1 MTRHSSGL
9 AKKKVGLQFSFHEV
23 LADGEETPLV
33 VICITRASCR
43 DGDEIIVKGCVI
55 IRQSNISTLT
65 APLQGAGQL
74 LATCKAVGLTD
85 SCGGFFLSE
94 QTSLSRRGCKLPP
107 AEAKI
112 NLPTRTQLY

>member
-9 AKKKVGLQFSFHEV
+9 AKKVGLQFSFHEV
-23 LADGEETPLV
+23 LADGEGTPLV

-43 DGDEIIVKGCVI
+43 DGDVFIVKGCVI

-94 QTSLSRRGCKLPP
+94 QTSLSGGCKLPP